1 MIPRRWRPP
10 AAWAAI
16 ILLLTS
22 IPLPSTPVDDVR
34 GIDKLVHAVLYGVL
48 AFLATRASWVRTRAW
63 QPVAVTIL
71 AVLVFAALD
80 EWHQAFIPGR
90 SADPFDLLA
99 DALGALAGTA
109 AAAVALSRS
118 ERYT

>member
-22 IPLPSTPVDDVR
+22 VPVPSTPVDDLP

-48 AFLATRASWVRTRAW
+48 AFLALRASWERTRGW
-63 QPVAVTIL
+63 RLVAATL
-71 AVLVFAALD
+71 LGVLCFAALD
-80 EWHQAFIPGR
+80 EWHQAFVPGR
-90 SADPFDLLA
+90 SADPLDLLA
-99 DALGALAGTA
+99 DAVGALAGA
-109 AAAVALSRS
+109 AAALVLSRS